1 MRSFFYRHKVMS
13 IIFLML
19 VVGYYFSLPAKLFHD
34 PTATLIVSREGQ
46 LLGAKIARDMQWR
59 FPERDNVPPKFKAC
73 ITTYEDAYFYRHW
86 GFNPVSMLK
95 AFRKNWKAGKIVRGG
110 STLTQQVI
118 RLSRK
123 NKARTY
129 GEKIMELL
137 LATRLEFR
145 FSKDKI
151 LALYASHAPFGG
163 NVIGIDAA
171 AWRYFG
177 QKPEQ
182 LSWAETATLAVLPNA
197 PGLIHINRNREALR
211 KKRDFLL
218 HKLYQNKQIDS
229 LTYSLAVQE
238 ALPGRTYTLPQ
249 QSPHLLERLIK
260 QYEGKS
266 IQTSIDAGLQREV
279 NRIVKRHYEQLK
291 QNHIYNMAV
300 LVVDISTRKIRA
312 YVGNTPTDKAH
323 QKDVDIVGKPRST
336 GSILKPFLYTTMLSS
351 GTILPRTLVA
361 DIPIQISG
369 YKPENFNLQYSG
381 AVPAGKAIAKSLNIP
396 AVMMLQKYGVTPFY
410 EDLQNLRLTDI
421 NKGADYYGLSLIL
434 GGAESN
440 LWDLTRAYASLSGTL
455 NHYDETQGK
464 YYKKE
469 LTELSYL
476 AKENPDFG
484 ETTTEYP
491 LYDAGSIYTCM
502 NVLKDLNRPEGEQ
515 NWEFYNDAK
524 PVAWKTG
531 TSFGFRDAWA
541 IGVNAQYAVG
551 VWVGNADGEG
561 RPGLTGI
568 TAAAPVLFDVFNR
581 LPESPWFTPPYDELQ
596 KIAVC
601 RQSGYRY
608 SVYCTDIDSIW
619 VPRQGLTTPA
629 CPYHH
634 LVHLDKD
641 EVFQVNSSCESIAEM
656 HHKSWFVLP
665 PTQAYYYRKSH
676 PFYKVLPKFRT
687 DCVSKTQHLMEFIGD
702 LHTVFLPKGFN
713 EKKNPLVIKLK
724 HLRNEAIV
732 FWYLDGL
739 FIQQTQGIH
748 EVSIIPQKGTH
759 RILAVDNNGN
769 EIMKNFEIL

>member
-1 MRSFFYRHKVMS
+1 MLSFFYRHKIWSFTVL
-13 IIFLML
+13 ILL
-19 VVGYYFSLPAKLFHD
+19 LGYYFSLPAKLFCD
-34 PTATLIVSREGQ
+34 PSSTLMLSEEGQ

-59 FPERDNVPPKFKAC
+59 FPERDSVPPKFKAC

-86 GFNPVSMLK
+86 GFNPVSMYK
-95 AFRKNWKAGKIVRGG
+95 AFRENRKAGKIVRGG

-129 GEKIMELL
+129 GEKIIELI

-145 FSKDKI
+145 YSKEKI

-163 NVIGIDAA
+163 NVVGIDAA

-197 PGLIHINRNREALR
+197 PGLIHVNRNRKLLR

-218 HKLYQNKQIDS
+218 QKLYRDKQIDS
-229 LTYSLAVQE
+229 LTYGLALQE
-238 ALPGRTYTLPQ
+238 ALPERTYALPQ
-249 QSPHLLERLIK
+249 ESPHLLERLAK
-260 QYEGKS
+260 QFEGKRV
-266 IQTSIDAGLQREV
+266 QTSIDAGLQREV
-279 NRIVKRHYEQLK
+279 NRIVKRHYGQLK

-300 LVVDISTRKIRA
+300 LVVDIASRKIRA

-323 QKDVDIVGKPRST
+323 QKDVDIVRSPRST
-336 GSILKPFLYTTMLSS
+336 GSVLKPFLYTSLLSS
-351 GTILPRTLVA
+351 GIILPRTLIA
-361 DIPIQISG
+361 DIPIQISN
-369 YKPENFNLQYSG
+369 YKPENFNLKYSG

-396 AVMMLQKYGVTPFY
+396 AVVMLQKYGVTPFY
-410 EDLQNLRLTDI
+410 EDLQHLQLSDI

-440 LWDLTRAYASLSGTL
+440 LWDLTRAYAFLSGTL
-455 NHYDETQGK
+455 QHYDATQGK

-469 LTELSYL
+469 LSDLSYL
-476 AKENPDFG
+476 AHKNPRFG
-484 ETTTEYP
+484 TTTTEYP
-491 LYDAGSIYTCM
+491 VYDAGSIYTTM

-541 IGVNAQYAVG
+541 IGVNTRYAVG

-561 RPGLTGI
+561 RPGLTGV
-568 TAAAPVLFDVFNR
+568 TAAAPVLFDIFNR
-581 LPESPWFTPPYDELQ
+581 LPDSPWFTPPYDELQ
-596 KIAVC
+596 KIGVC
-601 RQSGYRY
+601 KQSGYRN
-608 SVYCTDIDSIW
+608 SDYCTEVDSIW

-641 EVFQVNSSCESIAEM
+641 EIFQVNSSCESIAAM

-665 PTQAYYYRKSH
+665 PAQAYHYRKSH
-676 PFYKVLPKFRT
+676 PFYKVLPKFRP
-687 DCVSKTQHLMEFIGD
+687 DCVSKKQNLMDFIGD
-702 LHTVFLPKGFN
+702 LQSVFLPKDFN
-713 EKKNPLVIKLK
+713 EEKNPLIIKLK
-724 HLRNEAIV
+724 HLRNDAIV

-739 FIQQTQGIH
+739 YIQQTQGIH
-748 EVSIIPQKGTH
+748 EVSIMPGKGAH
-759 RILAVDNNGN
+759 RIVAVDNNGN
-769 EIMKNFEIL
+769 EISKNFKIL